1 MPKQTFFNL
10 SEDKKENLIIA
21 AKKEFSRV
29 PLNEALISN
38 IVKTAGI
45 SRGSFYQYFEDKE
58 DVFFYL
64 LDEYSK
70 ENKANFILHLKKA
83 DGDLFETFI
92 EMFHAMLKKFEDKE
106 RRDFFRNAFLNM
118 NHKIEHTFTKNFDEE
133 RFQQE
138 LLEIENHINKKNINI
153 SDEQQFFYVLEILM
167 AVTFHN
173 LIQSFAKELPFEVS
187 MKNYTYEIELLKRG
201 LYKEIE

>member
-10 SEDKKENLIIA
+10 SEDKKENLINA

-38 IVKTAGI
+38 IVKSAGI
-45 SRGSFYQYFEDKE
+45 SRGSFYQYFDDKE
-58 DVFFYL
+58 DAFFFL

-70 ENKANFILHLKKA
+70 ENKANFILHLKKT

-92 EMFHAMLKKFEDKE
+92 EMFHSMLKNFEDKE

-118 NHKIEHTFTKNFDEE
+118 NHKIENTFTKNFDED
-133 RFQQE
+133 RFHHE
-138 LLEIENHINKKNINI
+138 LLEIENLVNKKNINI
-153 SDEQQFFYVLEILM
+153 SDEHEFYYVLEILM
-167 AVTFHN
+167 AITFHN
-173 LIQSFAKELPFEVS
+173 LIHSFAKELPFEES
-187 MKNYTYEIELLKRG
+187 LKNYTYEIQLLKRG
-201 LYKEIE
+201 LYKE